1 MRLTQ
6 PSSVNVLI
14 NSANWDWPEA
24 VARIF
29 RPSGINALVAQ
40 SFNETLRLV
49 TNNRIHLAIFDIS
62 NENLISPNTKPVTTE
77 QILNTIRSI
86 RTRDHLLPLI
96 LITDSAS
103 SRILGQA
110 LSLGAFCVIAKPVDI
125 GILSQQ
131 VHRLFSKLYGFNLSD
146 N

>member
-14 NSANWDWPEA
+14 NNANWDWPDA

-40 SFNETLRLV
+40 NPNETLRLV
-49 TNNRIHLAIFDIS
+49 TNNKIHLAILDIS
-62 NENLISPNTKPVTTE
+62 NENATSFNNKPITTE

-86 RTRDHLLPLI
+86 RTRDHLLPFI
-96 LITDSAS
+96 LITDSAN

-110 LSLGAFCVIAKPVDI
+110 LSLGAFCVITKPVDI
-125 GILSQQ
+125 AILSQQ
-131 VHRLFSKLYGFNLSD
+131 IQRLFSKLYGFNLHE